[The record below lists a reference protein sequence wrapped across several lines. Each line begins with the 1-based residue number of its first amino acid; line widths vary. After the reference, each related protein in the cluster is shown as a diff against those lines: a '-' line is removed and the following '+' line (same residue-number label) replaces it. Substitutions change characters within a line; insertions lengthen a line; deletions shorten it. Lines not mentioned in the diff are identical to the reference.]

1 VNEGASDSVRRAR
14 GSSSPPRAVVG
25 GNIFCETVDTLRGKR
40 MADSA
45 PFPPP
50 GRDEKGSRREA
61 TLLSALA
68 AATVILVAVA
78 VLVASDNLA
87 GNNLGTGLAMPGF
100 PGQSVQSTLF
110 KGEAQA
116 AEAVFYAPFN
126 VSASTTSESHV
137 EVGVAVALNVSCGG
151 RSPYLIGVD
160 FYCRMSLISNNGTPN
175 EVLLWSTP
183 FLGTIGRNV
192 TLLTPGNY
200 LFLVNVF
207 AGTAPL
213 ASLIVPFSVAAEVA
227 VLN

>member
-1 VNEGASDSVRRAR
+1 MRLL
-14 GSSSPPRAVVG
+14 SPR
-25 GNIFCETVDTLRGKR
+25 DGKR

-45 PFPPP
+45 PVPPP
-50 GRDEKGSRREA
+50 GRDEKGLRREA

-68 AATVILVAVA
+68 AATVIVVAVS

-87 GNNLGTGLAMPGF
+87 VSNLGTGLAMPGF
-100 PGQSVQSTLF
+100 PGQSIQSTLF
-110 KGEAQA
+110 KGEAEA

-126 VSASTTSESHV
+126 VSSTTTPGSLV

-175 EVLLWSTP
+175 EVQIWSTP

-192 TLLTPGNY
+192 TLLSPGNY

-207 AGTAPL
+207 AGSAPL
-213 ASLIVPFSVAAEVA
+213 AALIVPFSVAAEVA